1 MARFI
6 EELAKQQ
13 LWYWLETEK
22 GWEVDGEVNTNNG
35 RIDLAARTPD
45 GKYIGIELKSSVDLN
60 FESTLSEQIQ
70 RYMDSKQFD
79 KLYFASPTV
88 EEVKEAVE
96 SDTKEPSLP
105 VIREA
110 CKSLNKG
117 VANGKYEKQEVLDR
131 INEEVPTHILSFN
144 YAHHDRDVRDYIQ
157 RRMEYDTSKESK
169 PITIRE
175 GIKQIK
181 SAYIPDE
188 MGVIEVP
195 IPVEEEYMKS
205 PEMALT
211 PGKNN
216 SPKIVVDAE
225 SVSRSK
231 TPEFS
236 RDGEPWVRHCTW
248 CKFGGIPEG
257 HIPNVMESEIAD
269 RPLDLVSFEEVWDPS
284 KIVAGSDNGKII
296 GIEAKGK
303 TGVESNRTQKQL
315 HEFIETGA
323 LSHLYLAIP
332 KLKQE
337 SALDFLLDDSVLE
350 SSVGLITVN
359 ESGEVEI
366 VRDAPSLDLKFDGYK
381 QVDFDG
387 VGYIE
392 KSYKT
397 GYGEVEIPNSEDVHS
412 PFDLSEWR
420 DPLVDDKGQPVV
432 WEEDPRE
439 HVEPIQNGDELDL
452 SPPDKTSEELKQYC
466 DNGNKIRAYLLR
478 GLSAA
483 PYADGKPDK
492 WAPQKG
498 HTRLTLTEFETSD
511 EEYAMCL
518 DFGANSWE
526 AGYVCL
532 FEDQIDKFV
541 RILSYVGNIDEM
553 TIQGQGRVMNLHEF
567 EFDYGEN
574 YEYKLDGE
582 EARPEQML
590 PLNIGAKETDDG
602 IGVQLQ
608 LCEDSKCGVDLV
620 MTETQRMDILRTI
633 RVTRYGRSSEIPG
646 IGGYERIGPDGDD
659 TWDDRK
665 IDEEQ
670 HREDISIQL

>member
-45 GKYIGIELKSSVDLN
+45 GKYIGIELKSSVDLD

-96 SDTKEPSLP
+96 SDNKEPSLP

-269 RPLDLVSFEEVWDPS
+269 RPIDLISFKEVWDPS

-337 SALDFLLDDSVLE
+337 SALDLLLDDSVLE

-359 ESGEVEI
+359 ESGVVEI

-420 DPLVDDKGQPVV
+420 DPLEDDEDQPVV
-432 WEEDPRE
+432 WEDDPRKYVRKIE
-439 HVEPIQNGDELDL
+439 NNDELDL
-452 SPPDKTSEELKQYC
+452 SVPDETREELKQYC
-466 DNGNKIRAYLLR
+466 NSSDRIRAYLLR
-478 GLSAA
+478 GLAAA
-483 PYADGKPDK
+483 PYANGKPDDR
-492 WAPQKG
+492 APKKG
-498 HTRLTLTEFETSD
+498 YTRLTLTEFETA
-511 EEYAMCL
+511 EGEYGI
-518 DFGANSWE
+518 DFHFGGGSWE
-526 AGYVCL
+526 GGYVC
-532 FEDQIDKFV
+532 FVENQIDDLV
-541 RILSYVGNIDEM
+541 RILSSVENLDEA
-553 TIQGQGRVMNLHEF
+553 IVQVQGRVIDLSEF
-567 EFDYGEN
+567 EFGYGEN
-574 YEYKLDGE
+574 YEYKLNGE
-582 EARPEQML
+582 DARPEQLL
-590 PLNIGAKETDDG
+590 PLKITPKETDDG
-602 IGVQLQ
+602 IGVRFQ
-608 LCEDSKCGVDLV
+608 LCEDSKRGVDLV
-620 MTETQRMDILRTI
+620 MTETQRMDLLRAI
-633 RVTRYGRSSEIPG
+633 RVARYGRPSEIPG
-646 IGGYERIGPDGDD
+646 DSGYERIGPDGDD
-659 TWDDRK
+659 TWDDRQ

-670 HREDISIQL
+670 HQEDLSVL